1 METYFGYIESVHDA
15 LLVIESCRLG
25 YLHRVQRR
33 LSEKERQSIRSGSV
47 YVWEEEES
55 GMRRW
60 TDGRAWSPSRVL
72 GSFLIYRELEN
83 KRKHNK
89 SSMNHPSPPLSV
101 IEGDLGDK
109 RDHSHLEFPYK
120 DSGLIKQS
128 LSVTT
133 TNNRKLHLISY
144 YTKDHVTSG
153 QLKVPS
159 YDSSFSHVRIPK
171 GLYPDMTTDLFGRHE
186 DTRFAH
192 LENLDV
198 RNMHSHICLGK
209 SDPVMSPLSR
219 LEPWGQYP
227 LKIMPTSP
235 INPTSYQTSPIRTGC
250 STYLPSPPNS
260 EQNIAPKNELNLPP
274 LKLPRLP
281 SLARMAD
288 TRCMSNSYPPQ
299 PTITPL
305 VVPTPNPSTSED
317 RRQLAN
323 LSTVFTI

>member
-33 LSEKERQSIRSGSV
+33 LSEKERQSVRSGSV
-47 YVWEEEES
+47 FVWEEEES

-89 SSMNHPSPPLSV
+89 TLLNHPSPPLSI
-101 IEGDLGDK
+101 IEGDIGEK
-109 RDHSHLEFPYK
+109 RDNSHMEFPYK

-133 TNNRKLHLISY
+133 SNHRKLHLISY

-159 YDSSFSHVRIPK
+159 YDSTFSHIRIPK

-186 DTRFAH
+186 DARFTH
-192 LENLDV
+192 PENFG
-198 RNMHSHICLGK
+198 SHGT
-209 SDPVMSPLSR
+209 MSPLSR
-219 LEPWGQYP
+219 LEPWGHPSKMGRQSPPTPAHSFKP
-227 LKIMPTSP
+227 LPVYSGP
-235 INPTSYQTSPIRTGC
+235 DS
-250 STYLPSPPNS
+250 YLPSPPNS
-260 EQNIAPKNELNLPP
+260 EQNVASKYELDLPP

-281 SLARMAD
+281 SLACMAD
-288 TRCMSNSYPPQ
+288 AR
-299 PTITPL
+299 
-305 VVPTPNPSTSED
+305 STSMYSSQPGEW
-317 RRQLAN
+317 LMVNSCFGVPKIPPNGAFKS
-323 LSTVFTI
+323 LSTLLMYYQAGSWG